1 MIKPVADTAKG
12 EQALEV
18 IGSYLA
24 VMSERQIDRLVDI
37 GEALALLYD
46 PQDDAAS

>member
-1 MIKPVADTAKG
+1 MIKPVADTANG
-12 EQALEV
+12 QQALEL

-24 VMSERQIDRLVDI
+24 VLSERQIDRLVDI